1 MTTNVKQPKCSDVV
15 VYTPD
20 GSELNPAFVVNQST
34 PAPSPTTAP
43 ADLLTYDLSGDVT
56 PRTSVP
62 FDDSA
67 TPAANTW
74 RWKKD

>member
-43 ADLLTYDLSGDVT
+43 ADLPPPKSGAS
-56 PRTSVP
+56 R
-62 FDDSA
+62 A
-67 TPAANTW
+67 
-74 RWKKD
+74 